1 MVLKTEHFFKNRVL
15 NSRIVI
21 LFAITFSVL
30 IMGVLGVIVLNY
42 NSLGKTLKENISFNL
57 VLNEDISE
65 LEIQQLIKSF
75 SLLEEV
81 KSVSFISKSESSKN
95 LIDELGENFVEV
107 LGENPLPNV
116 IELRFH
122 SSFLVTTTP
131 ITQKK
136 RFLLYD
142 EVDDVVYD
150 ENLLVLIENNFNR
163 VGLVLFIIAVL
174 FFLLAFSLIN
184 SNIRLTIYSKRFSIK
199 TMQMV
204 GATKRF
210 IQKPFLFS
218 NIQYTIIA
226 CLFGNILLV
235 LFLYFANI
243 QLPELETLIVLEE
256 LGLLILGTTLINILI
271 SVFSTWICVRKYL
284 NLNTEDLYK

>member
-57 VLNEDISE
+57 VLNEDIPE

-75 SLLEEV
+75 SLLEDV

-95 LIDELGENFVEV
+95 LTDELGENFVKV
-107 LGENPLPNV
+107 LGENPLPNI

-122 SSFLVTTTP
+122 SSFLDKTTP

-142 EVDDVVYD
+142 EVDEVVYD
-150 ENLLVLIENNFNR
+150 ETLLILIENNFNR
-163 VGLVLFIIAVL
+163 TGLVLFVIAIL

-199 TMQMV
+199 TMQLV

-210 IQKPFLFS
+210 IQKPFLIS

-226 CLFGNILLV
+226 CLLGNSLLV
-235 LFLYFANI
+235 LLLHLVNI
-243 QLPELETLIVLEE
+243 QLPELEKLISLKD
-256 LGLLILGTTLINILI
+256 LGLLMLGITLINILI
-271 SVFSTWICVRKYL
+271 SLFSTWICVRKYL